1 MTEYTGVVTPGGP
14 SDVRRLR
21 LLTVRKA
28 SVGEQD
34 NNTYLLTCRAT
45 GAQLLVDAAD
55 DVDRLRRLVDEG
67 TGRLDV
73 VVTTHGHLD
82 HHRALAELVE
92 ATGARTVAGA
102 LDRAALAV
110 PVDQPV
116 GHRDQVRF
124 GQVVL
129 DVVHLRG
136 HTPGSIALVHHDPGG
151 FVHAFTGDSLFP
163 GGVGATFGDREA
175 FRSLLD
181 DVEQRLF
188 ARLPDPTWVYPGH
201 GEDTTLGAERGQL
214 ALWRARGW

>member
-55 DVDRLRRLVDEG
+55 DVDRLHRLVDEG
-67 TGRLDV
+67 TGRLNV
-73 VVTTHGHLD
+73 VVTTHRHLD

-92 ATGARTVAGA
+92 ATGVRTVAGV
-102 LDRAALAV
+102 LDCAALAV

-129 DVVHLRG
+129 DVIHLRG

-151 FVHAFTGDSLFP
+151 FAHAFTGDSLFP

-188 ARLPDPTWVYPGH
+188 ARLPDTTWVYPGH